1 MKKKYLSVIALA
13 CYISLLLF
21 SLSKNVWADVVS
33 GEGGGHAGS
42 GDVTECSS
50 TYTGN
55 PYVHQPVC
63 GDGKGGGGAS
73 WRIYR
78 MASNITSISGLN
90 NLNKANWTVKHSSKV
105 GGNDPDAS
113 SDNIIKECAEKGAPY
128 ILLYGLNSISL
139 SSSQPKNFYVM
150 FNRLPVNGNCYKNR
164 GCFYTPNTYDAIKK
178 TKDLQTKINNNT
190 FYNGQIVTENA
201 ARGFYNIELQN
212 ANKKKVGKEK
222 FKKVGGFCSFGGAP
236 TSFTL
241 TAYAV
246 DLDNN
251 VLNGGEFIDDADY
264 EGGGTATV
272 DSEDYDFAG
281 YTWYGWDVKGT
292 HGICTNVTNRTCSQ
306 ANMPA
311 NDTVVYAY
319 YIRDLFQGKT
329 AVTHNGATVDTNW
342 KQNETVTTTAQCPE
356 GGCTV
361 SFNHQIK
368 RIQGSGP
375 TSYSVDLF
383 SNYATPATSTLIP
396 NGHFTAAGPAT
407 VRNSGSYTV
416 KPGMIVCETLRVFST
431 TVPGSDQL
439 VYSTACFKATGLGDS
454 GIDAKVKNAHAASTY
469 HTWQDEVYAKP
480 TDSVDVKTSYEPK
493 SQYAASAIV
502 NKIKDNGGDFKDV
515 VNYVNGVNIGAMY
528 LSQYNSW
535 NNGYNARS
543 DNCDSE
549 TYNKPGTVGSTETI
563 SHETPCTIL
572 DSHVGLTELSITA
585 ETNNTIKNVAKSVE
599 LGVTSE
605 AYPKFTADIDWSAVS
620 KTAYIRVPYNFN
632 TTATIT
638 TEGNSEDKTVPV
650 FAGESKTVIATTTL
664 TSKTNTVTTSDGTSE
679 YTTLAHN
686 VLRKLVV
693 YNPSSTGGQKSGG
706 ITGELGR
713 EGDICTSYF
722 GTSNNEVDCGYSEQ
736 KTTDT
741 FTPGNSGDETQ
752 EYQFDVYD
760 EPAGSTVCVALAVFP
775 ASSGSDYNYNNQ
787 NYDMKWRISDS
798 KCFQVAKRP
807 SIQVWGGNVYAGGNI
822 ATGIS
827 IKNNLYGYNS
837 YTVNSLQGT
846 PRTFGSWSELG
857 TVSRG
862 SVSGF
867 ASGATIGY
875 ISNNNGT
882 LNPVPYASILAE
894 SPNSRESVGDNPGGS
909 SKNRFCDLIPLTF
922 ANACDGNATTGTGG
936 KDATSGI
943 TIDKDVLASLASSDI
958 GTSEIS
964 GSINV
969 TDTAGDEAMIQHSAD
984 NLEITGGSLVRGTFR
999 VVTSDKDIRI
1009 SGNIGIDDSITM
1021 GTFRQAP
1028 KLVIFAN
1035 NNIYIDC
1042 GVTNLYGL
1050 LVADR
1055 VITCSDGI
1063 SSTDDMNEKTTD
1075 TINEQ
1080 KNSNQLILQGA
1091 IVANRLY
1098 ANRTYG
1104 AARGANSIVPAE
1116 IIKFDPTLYLW
1127 GGAAGIN
1134 TEEENDST
1142 INGNMEVTYIH
1153 EVAPRY

>member
-1 MKKKYLSVIALA
+1 MKRKCFSVIIVCLTLA
-13 CYISLLLF
+13 SPLLLF
-21 SLSKNVWADVVS
+21 KGAMAVTS
-33 GEGGGHAGS
+33 GNGGTGTGGGT
-42 GDVTECSS
+42 VPTCSS
-50 TYTGN
+50 TYHPSH
-55 PYVHQPVC
+55 PYIHEPSC
-63 GDGKGGGGAS
+63 GENGGGKS

-78 MASNITSISGLN
+78 IDSNTDSLSKLN
-90 NLNKANWTVKHSSKV
+90 SYNNSKWTVKFNDSQV
-105 GGNDPDAS
+105 GGNSPTKL
-113 SDNIIKECAEKGAPY
+113 IQECAKKEGAKY
-128 ILLYGLNSISL
+128 ILLFGINTVSY
-139 SSSQPKNFYVM
+139 SSSQPKDFYVM
-150 FNRLPVNGNCYKNR
+150 FERKTKGNNR
-164 GCFYTPNTYDAIKK
+164 GYFYNFNNYDAIKSA
-178 TKDLQTKINNNT
+178 TDLSSRVENGTFKD
-190 FYNGQIVTENA
+190 GQIVTDKA
-201 ARGFYNIELQN
+201 AKQFYNKARTEDGLN
-212 ANKKKVGKEK
+212 KVGSAA
-222 FKKVGGFCSFGGAP
+222 FKKVGGFCSSGGDDP
-236 TSFTL
+236 DPYTL
-241 TAYAV
+241 TAYAKE
-246 DLDNN
+246 
-251 VLNGGEFIDDADY
+251 LNGGFLNNSQPIGDATYGAGDDVS
-264 EGGGTATV
+264 V
-272 DSEDYDFAG
+272 DSTGTEFTG
-281 YTWYGWDVKGT
+281 LTWYAWDVNDPN
-292 HGICTNVTNRTCSQ
+292 GICPNNTDRTCEKE
-306 ANMPA
+306 NMPA
-311 NDTVVYAY
+311 YDTTAYAY
-319 YIRDLFQGKT
+319 YIRDLFQGKS
-329 AVTHNGATVDTNW
+329 AISYNSQSNDTNW
-342 KQNETVTTTAQCPE
+342 EQNKTVTTTAQCPAT
-356 GGCTV
+356 GCTI
-361 SFNHQIK
+361 SFAHQVQ
-368 RIQGSGP
+368 RIQGGGP
-375 TSYSVDLF
+375 TSYSIDRF
-383 SNYATPATSTLIP
+383 SNSATYPTQTLVSSTQ
-396 NGHFTAAGPAT
+396 FADAGPAT
-407 VRNSGSYTV
+407 VRNSESYTA

-431 TVPGSDQL
+431 IVPGSEQL

-454 GIDAKVKNAHAASTY
+454 GIDAKVKNTHAASTY

-502 NKIKDNGGDFKDV
+502 NKIKDNGGDFRDV

-549 TYNKPGTVGSTETI
+549 TYNKPGTVGSTATI
-563 SHETPCTIL
+563 SHETPCTIR

-650 FAGESKTVIATTTL
+650 FAGESKTITATTTL
-664 TSKTNTVTTSDGTSE
+664 TGKTNTITTLDGTSE

-713 EGDICTSYF
+713 EGNICTSYF

-807 SIQVWGGNVYAGGNI
+807 SIQVWGGNVYTGGNI

-875 ISNNNGT
+875 VGNNNGN

-909 SKNRFCDLIPLTF
+909 SKSRFCDLIPLTF
-922 ANACDGNATTGTGG
+922 ANACDDNATTGTGG

-943 TIDKDVLASLASSDI
+943 TIDKDILASLASS
-958 GTSEIS
+958 GSSTAEIS

-999 VVTSDKDIRI
+999 VITSDKDIRI

-1035 NNIYIDC
+1035 SNIYIDC

-1055 VITCSDGI
+1055 VITCGDGI
-1063 SSTDDMNEKTTD
+1063 SSTDDINEKTTN

-1080 KNSNQLILQGA
+1080 RNSNQLILQGA

-1127 GGAAGIN
+1127 GGVAGIN